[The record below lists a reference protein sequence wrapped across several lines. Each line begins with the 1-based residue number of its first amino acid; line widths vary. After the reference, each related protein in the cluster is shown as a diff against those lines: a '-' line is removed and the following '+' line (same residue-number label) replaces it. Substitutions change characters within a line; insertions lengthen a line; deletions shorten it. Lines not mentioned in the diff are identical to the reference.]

1 LNRRVITA
9 IVLVVLVVALGVP
22 AFLLYDAFRAFSGAE
37 QRQKSAWQRLSE
49 LYGQKPFPSE
59 SNIEIDKENVR
70 AIDARRK
77 GLINRLSQTELV
89 RPHKTPSTFQIFL
102 SETRK
107 QLFQAAVRSGA
118 SVPENFAFGFGAY
131 ADSGALPSPL
141 GDVPSRLAE
150 QLTIVDYLCRILF
163 DEKVHELNA
172 VQREEVESGLPDVRV
187 SSAPSVV
194 PSGPGRPG
202 RPAPRS
208 AHVQATSSKVG
219 DAGAGETHRKLH
231 FALEFKAKER
241 SVVGIINRFAKD
253 PMFIVVTGVE
263 LERTGGET
271 VGSTPGSDAP
281 RDSSVPAPAAL
292 SRQERQVSGPEMEA
306 PVRVRLDVD
315 VYRFNEE

>member
-1 LNRRVITA
+1 VITA
-9 IVLVVLVVALGVP
+9 SVLVVLVVALGVP

-49 LYGQKPFPSE
+49 LYGQKPFPSD
-59 SNIEIDKENVR
+59 SNIEIEKDNVR
-70 AIDARRK
+70 VIDGWRK
-77 GLINRLSQTELV
+77 DLVTRLSQTELG

-107 QLFQAAVRSGA
+107 QLNQAAVRSGT

-141 GDVPSRLAE
+141 DDVPSRLAE

-163 DEKVHELNA
+163 DEKVHEINA
-172 VQREEVESGLPDVRV
+172 VQREEVESIRTEARPSGA
-187 SSAPSVV
+187 APVV
-194 PSGPGRPG
+194 PSGPSRPG
-202 RPAPRS
+202 RPAPRP
-208 AHVQATSSKVG
+208 AHGQTTPQKGG
-219 DAGAGETHRKLH
+219 DAGGGEAHRKLH

-241 SVVGIINRFAKD
+241 SVIGVLNRFAKD

-263 LERTGGET
+263 LERTGGEA
-271 VGSTPGSDAP
+271 VGATPGSEAP
-281 RDSSVPAPAAL
+281 RDPAVPAPAAL

-315 VYRFNEE
+315 VYRFKEE